1 MPYNPSNIPD
11 APLPISM
18 LPDAEEL
25 TIQDLL
31 LITQLGNTNFR
42 SRRLTLDAL
51 FGSAIFKNA
60 SALAAAPIY
69 SNILDFTG
77 ALPQFSTSS
86 TSGMTKV
93 AEIDCDPRYDVEF
106 HVWGESNVAGGSQS
120 QTRYEYGL
128 TGIVRQI
135 YDPDDV
141 DRDLLA
147 RFTAGYKAS
156 DIVSPGQPVYNG
168 VFHTIPYDYTSDIVS
183 KYPTKKVSLYLSSG
197 TSASPYQDDRPSSFT
212 LKIQAK
218 LTLANYKLNL
228 LATP

>member
-11 APLPISM
+11 SPLPISM

-31 LITQLGNTNFR
+31 LITQLGNANFR
-42 SRRLTLDAL
+42 SRRLSLNAL

-60 SALAAAPIY
+60 SALAAAPVY

-77 ALPQFSTSS
+77 ALPQFSTSRI
-86 TSGMTKV
+86 SGMTKV

-106 HVWGESNVAGGSQS
+106 HVWGESNAAGGSTS

-128 TGIVRQI
+128 TGIVRQV

-147 RFTAGYKAS
+147 KFTAGYKAG
-156 DIVSPGQPVYNG
+156 DNVSPTPIYNG
-168 VFHTIPYDYTSDIVS
+168 VFHTIPYDYTNDIIS
-183 KYPTKKVSLYLSSG
+183 AYPTKKVSLYLSSG
-197 TSASPYQDDRPSSFT
+197 TSASPYQDNGPSSFT

-218 LTLANYKLNL
+218 LTLANYKLDL
-228 LATP
+228 LAAP

>member
-1 MPYNPSNIPD
+1 MPYNPNFTPD

-18 LPDAEEL
+18 LPSAEEL

-31 LITQLGNTNFR
+31 IITQLGNTNFR
-42 SRRLTLDAL
+42 SRRLSFNAL

-77 ALPQFSTSS
+77 ALPQCTTSV
-86 TSGMTKV
+86 SGMTKV

-106 HVWGESNVAGGSQS
+106 HVWGESNKASGSPT

-128 TGIVRQI
+128 TGIVRQF
-135 YDPDDV
+135 YNPDDV
-141 DRDLLA
+141 NRDLLA
-147 RFTAGYKAS
+147 KFTAGYKTS
-156 DIVSPGQPVYNG
+156 DDVNPTPIYNG
-168 VFHTIPYDYTSDIVS
+168 FFYTIPFDYTSDIVS
-183 KYPTKKVSLYLSSG
+183 AYPTKKVSLYLSSG
-197 TSASPYQDDRPSSFT
+197 TSASPYQDTRPSSFS